1 MAGVKRRTPYRK
13 QVTDSVLYELVEPT
27 EAQKVALVLRSHG
40 SNLLELQAES
50 GVVGLAMLPTK
61 FRKLVW
67 IKRGD
72 FVIISAAEGDFTT
85 ADGSAGRVRFMIDHI
100 LYADQIKHLKACGKW
115 PAAFESA
122 AVAAGAPDAGAGGDL
137 AEAAGDAEGPSTGA
151 PLPALKSHKPVGKK
165 ANGGKGAAGARGAGL
180 DAVAGAG
187 GKWSAKGGGQ
197 RTVGGG
203 AALAAAAFAKARAV
217 RGAAGEAEAD
227 EEAGEEEDEDGT
239 AADASAAW
247 MHRQRGPRDLPPS
260 DDEDGDYEEEEE
272 APVDAAG
279 NTIEPSAATPVAV
292 SAAVSA
298 AAPVAASAVQAST
311 AASATRHEPCGCACG
326 PAGCASRCSCGCAG
340 RPDATGGSCCRVGS
354 AAAADASHSSAAAP
368 CRCASGSGAA
378 SASESGALAGGL
390 DGLCLS
396 NGAGGPP
403 EAASGSVAAVTAGI
417 EKLHAAL

>member
-122 AVAAGAPDAGAGGDL
+122 AAAAGAPDAGVGGDV
-137 AEAAGDAEGPSTGA
+137 AETVGDAEAPSMGA

-165 ANGGKGAAGARGAGL
+165 ANGGKGAAGAKGAGL

-187 GKWSAKGGGQ
+187 GKWSAKGSGQ

-217 RGAAGEAEAD
+217 RGAGGDADAD
-227 EEAGEEEDEDGT
+227 EDAGEEDGEDGGT
-239 AADASAAW
+239 ADGSAAW
-247 MHRQRGPRDLPPS
+247 VHRQRGPRDLPPS
-260 DDEDGDYEEEEE
+260 DDEDGDDEEEEE

-279 NTIEPSAATPVAV
+279 NTIERSAVAPAAAAAAAAPPAV
-292 SAAVSA
+292 SAAEG
-298 AAPVAASAVQAST
+298 ST
-311 AASATRHEPCGCACG
+311 AASAARHEPCGCDCG
-326 PAGCASRCSCGCAG
+326 PACCGTACSCGCAC
-340 RPDATGGSCCRVGS
+340 RPVAEAAGASCGCAVS
-354 AAAADASHSSAAAP
+354 NEEADAAP
-368 CRCASGSGAA
+368 CRCVPGSGAA
-378 SASESGALAGGL
+378 LVSESTAVAGGT
-390 DGLCLS
+390 DSSGHS
-396 NGAGGPP
+396 DRIGGIA
-403 EAASGSVAAVTAGI
+403 EAAAASIAEVTAGI
-417 EKLHAAL
+417 GRLHAAP

>member
-122 AVAAGAPDAGAGGDL
+122 AVAAGAPDAGAGADV
-137 AEAAGDAEGPSTGA
+137 AEATGGTEAPSMGA

-217 RGAAGEAEAD
+217 RGSGGDAEAD
-227 EEAGEEEDEDGT
+227 EDAGEEEDEEDRG

-247 MHRQRGPRDLPPS
+247 VHRQRGPRDLPPS
-260 DDEDGDYEEEEE
+260 DDEDDEYEEAEQ

-279 NTIEPSAATPVAV
+279 NTIEPSAAVP
-292 SAAVSA
+292 A
-298 AAPVAASAVQAST
+298 AAPVAASAAHAST
-311 AASATRHEPCGCACG
+311 AASAARHEPCGCACG
-326 PAGCASRCSCGCAG
+326 PAGCGCDCCGCAG
-340 RPDATGGSCCRVGS
+340 RPDFAGGSCCRGAS
-354 AAAADASHSSAAAP
+354 AGYAGATSTAAP
-368 CRCASGSGAA
+368 CRCAPGSGAT
-378 SASESGALAGGL
+378 STSESI
-390 DGLCLS
+390 
-396 NGAGGPP
+396 
-403 EAASGSVAAVTAGI
+403 AASGGTGSCCHSDHVRGVSEAATGSVAEVTAGM
-417 EKLHAAL
+417 EKLHAAP